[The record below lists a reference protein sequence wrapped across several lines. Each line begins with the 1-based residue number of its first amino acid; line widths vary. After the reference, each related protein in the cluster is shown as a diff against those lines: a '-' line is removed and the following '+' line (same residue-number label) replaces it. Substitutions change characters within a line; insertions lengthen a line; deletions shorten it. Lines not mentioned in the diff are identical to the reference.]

1 MCIMTTHGGSRN
13 EYGGVALRRMLL
25 FLTLAIMMVVATS
38 SGRWPK
44 HKKPVRK
51 RHTVV
56 GTITRREAGVG
67 ITGAITQPNFTGIP
81 SSLGSRSK
89 AFRRRRGTL
98 TAHTHVQLV
107 RQPRERLWVGLLV
120 LPPHP
125 ALLASRL
132 RGCYVRLTLHIV
144 PIERPKSHR
153 ERAGAVKPRLSVVGT
168 YGAELTCTWCQ
179 RDLSPRGP
187 IPCS

>member
-1 MCIMTTHGGSRN
+1 MGGSRN

-56 GTITRREAGVG
+56 GTITRREAGGG

-81 SSLGSRSK
+81 SSWMLRSTN
-89 AFRRRRGTL
+89 ASYRLHRRT
-98 TAHTHVQLV
+98 
-107 RQPRERLWVGLLV
+107 
-120 LPPHP
+120 
-125 ALLASRL
+125 
-132 RGCYVRLTLHIV
+132 
-144 PIERPKSHR
+144 
-153 ERAGAVKPRLSVVGT
+153 GAMKPRLSPSG
-168 YGAELTCTWCQ
+168 
-179 RDLSPRGP
+179 PRM
-187 IPCS
+187 

>member
-1 MCIMTTHGGSRN
+1 MGGSRN

-25 FLTLAIMMVVATS
+25 FLTLAIVMVVATS

-89 AFRRRRGTL
+89 AFRKAKR
-98 TAHTHVQLV
+98 HPHC
-107 RQPRERLWVGLLV
+107 
-120 LPPHP
+120 PHP
-125 ALLASRL
+125 RAAGTTTQREALGGITGAPTPPSFTGIPSSWMLRSTNASYRL
-132 RGCYVRLTLHIV
+132 
-144 PIERPKSHR
+144 HR
-153 ERAGAVKPRLSVVGT
+153 RTGAVKPRLSIGATYVRPRHPCGARGLRVLVG
-168 YGAELTCTWCQ
+168 
-179 RDLSPRGP
+179 P
-187 IPCS
+187 